1 MDRLTIATDVLPSIL
16 HDHIGHNYMLAES
29 SDSISEVVKSD
40 YKSDYVYK
48 DNSDLLKDEYTK
60 LPPMNISKFMNLYKK
75 YRLNEDKIN
84 NLKNYTI
91 ILDGSEGGCSIDMLL
106 TLEQFQ
112 LIENISNQFKR
123 VANNSLTP
131 SIVIYEITSHKGE

>member
-1 MDRLTIATDVLPSIL
+1 
-16 HDHIGHNYMLAES
+16 
-29 SDSISEVVKSD
+29 
-40 YKSDYVYK
+40 
-48 DNSDLLKDEYTK
+48 
-60 LPPMNISKFMNLYKK
+60 MNLYKK